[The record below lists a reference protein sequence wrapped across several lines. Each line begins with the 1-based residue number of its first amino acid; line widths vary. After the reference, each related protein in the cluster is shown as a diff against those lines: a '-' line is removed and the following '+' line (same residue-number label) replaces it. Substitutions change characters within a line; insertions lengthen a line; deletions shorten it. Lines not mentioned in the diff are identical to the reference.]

1 MLNVPIVWKKLKHSE
16 EIKYSSK
23 HANWFLTW
31 LATLELPD
39 QNFKTITTNVV
50 GIWWGD
56 KTTQKKR
63 WVRRETEIQNRI
75 ERKMPDK
82 SALTEMK
89 NALIDRFHMTNIHRE
104 PEESPIKIFQS
115 KKQNFR
121 VT

>member
-1 MLNVPIVWKKLKHSE
+1 
-16 EIKYSSK
+16 
-23 HANWFLTW
+23 
-31 LATLELPD
+31 
-39 QNFKTITTNVV
+39 
-50 GIWWGD
+50 
-56 KTTQKKR
+56 
-63 WVRRETEIQNRI
+63 
-75 ERKMPDK
+75 MPDK